1 VETVKRVMVGLLAGV
16 VAGALL
22 GAVAR
27 LMMRLANVAAG
38 RESDFTVAGTAGIL
52 FVFAVAVYYAVSLL
66 VLTLVGRLLPLA
78 GRGRRR
84 D

>member
-1 VETVKRVMVGLLAGV
+1 MGVWRLFVG
-16 VAGALL
+16 
-22 GAVAR
+22 
-27 LMMRLANVAAG
+27 
-38 RESDFTVAGTAGIL
+38 FAGTLAAIAL
-52 FVFAVAVYYAVSLL
+52 VLAVYYALSLL